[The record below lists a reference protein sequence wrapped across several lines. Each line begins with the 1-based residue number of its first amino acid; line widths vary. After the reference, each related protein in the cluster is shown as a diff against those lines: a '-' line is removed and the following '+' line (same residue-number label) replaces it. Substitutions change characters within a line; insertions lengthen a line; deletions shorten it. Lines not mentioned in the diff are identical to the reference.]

1 MIVYCN
7 GDSFVAGVELGDDIL
22 PEYPGALPFNASN
35 EIREKSK
42 QWIDKTYD
50 NTHLWSTIRRSNNH
64 LIKLHEKNKAWPNKL
79 SSLLGVSVINSAQ
92 GGASMDRIA
101 RTSISDLIALK
112 KQHER
117 IVAVIGITE
126 PSRAELANEEYN
138 WHDVILHINYDSDI
152 LLHSLVKYKIYHETE
167 YHHMVNFLK
176 NVILIKDFCK
186 LNDIELFWVTPIGDP
201 MLKVEPNRQD
211 YQDLLEYADFKPTIE
226 MLNIARGS
234 GLPDVILPSY
244 HWAESIH
251 ALVAQKLSHLIK
263 VS

>member
-1 MIVYCN
+1 MVVYCN

-35 EIREKSK
+35 EVRKKSK

-50 NTHLWSTIRRSNNH
+50 NAHPWSTIRQHNNN
-64 LIKLHEKNKAWPNKL
+64 LIRLHEKNRAWPNKL
-79 SSLLGVSVINSAQ
+79 SSLLGISVINSAQ
-92 GGASMDRIA
+92 GGSSMDRIA
-101 RTSISDLIALK
+101 RTSISDLIVLK
-112 KQHER
+112 KKHER

-126 PSRAELANEEYN
+126 PSRAELASEQYL
-138 WHDVILHINYDSDI
+138 WHDVILHLNYDSDI
-152 LLHSLVKYKIYHETE
+152 LLHSLVKYKICHETS

-186 LNDIELFWVTPIGDP
+186 VNDIELIWLTPIGDP
-201 MLKVEPNRQD
+201 ILKVEPNKQD
-211 YQDLLEYADFKPTIE
+211 YHDLLEYSDFKPSIK
-226 MLNIARGS
+226 MYDIAEDC
-234 GLPDVILPSY
+234 GLADVILPSC